1 MNGTDD
7 EQRRRWFRGEILPLE
22 PRLRAYAA
30 QFRRGSEIDDLVQE
44 TFARAISY
52 QAWRGVDNPAAF
64 ARRILRNI
72 VLDAVRRD
80 KVVAIEAVADLDRV
94 AGADDAPGP
103 EASAIGRD
111 SLRRLQ
117 ALVAGLPTQQRRVF
131 TLRKVY
137 EMPTSEIAAR
147 LGLSVST
154 VETHLAK
161 ALRACSERLAQDI
174 QPPKDVQSPWSRLLK
189 GDRRW

>member
-1 MNGTDD
+1 MSGNED
-7 EQRRRWFRGEILPLE
+7 EQRRRWFRREILPLE

-30 QFRRGSEIDDLVQE
+30 QFRRGAEIDDLVQE
-44 TFARAISY
+44 TYARAISY
-52 QAWRGVDNPAAF
+52 EAWQGVDNPSAF
-64 ARRILRNI
+64 ARRILKNI

-80 KVVAIEAVADLDRV
+80 KVVAIDTVADLDRF

-103 EASAIGRD
+103 EATAIGRD

-131 TLRKVY
+131 TLRKIY
-137 EMPTSEIAAR
+137 EMPTSQIAAR

-161 ALRACSERLAQDI
+161 ALRACSERLARDI
-174 QPPKDVQSPWSRLLK
+174 EATKDVQSPWQRLLK